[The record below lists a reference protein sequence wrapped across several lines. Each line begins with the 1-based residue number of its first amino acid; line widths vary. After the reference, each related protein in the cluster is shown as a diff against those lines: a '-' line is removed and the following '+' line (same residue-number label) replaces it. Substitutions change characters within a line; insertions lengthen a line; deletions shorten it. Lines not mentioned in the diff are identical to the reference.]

1 MYLLWWSL
9 FYVLGKRERQDGRAI
24 LSYQPMPVWHD
35 RDRVQCKWLSFNP
48 SSVEALSFF
57 VPQSEG
63 LDSADCRLESNI
75 PLSFGTHLYYI
86 PAFPR
91 LSRQNTNNKKCWHIT
106 SRMLYIYL
114 IYLCIISSASRDFL
128 DMVYLLFEF
137 RWILIWN
144 IVPLTGILPAGFY
157 GNIKT
162 DWNAQWLHQISMSKV

>member
-1 MYLLWWSL
+1 MGTLTQNLERQRGKCHRQGRTSDGHTFIIY
-9 FYVLGKRERQDGRAI
+9 YVLCIYYDGHYFMSWERGSDRMGRPFLVI
-24 LSYQPMPVWHD
+24 SLWLCDMT
-35 RDRVQCKWLSFNP
+35 DRVQCKWLSFNP

-128 DMVYLLFEF
+128 NMVYLLFEF
-137 RWILIWN
+137 RWI
-144 IVPLTGILPAGFY
+144 
-157 GNIKT
+157 
-162 DWNAQWLHQISMSKV
+162 